1 MISTSLLKE
10 EDKMKKYEQL
20 FYDGNWQTADS
31 QVFSDVVNPAT
42 EEVIA
47 QVIQATHKDVDNAV
61 AAAKKAFP
69 KWNTTSPKERAEY
82 LEKVLAII
90 KRRQTAIQET
100 IIQELGASKQFTK
113 NAQVPLSI
121 REMEATLSEFATYSF
136 EETID
141 NAQIIKEGYGVVAC
155 VTPWNYPFNQIQRKI
170 TPALL
175 AGNTVVV
182 KPASNTP
189 LTAIL
194 YAEIMEEAGLPKGVF
209 NLITGSGGDAGEYL
223 VSHPDV
229 EVISFTGS
237 TEVGKNLYHHAATTV
252 KKLVLELGGKSAMVY
267 LKGGDLSAAVEAAAS
282 TVLDN
287 QGQTCSALSRLLVP
301 SDELEQTKQLL
312 KEYYA
317 TIQVGDPAEE
327 ATRVGPMV
335 SESQRKTV
343 LEYIQK
349 GREEGA
355 EILVGGQAIEGK
367 GYFVEP
373 TVFVNVTNDMTIA
386 QEEIFGPVLTVV
398 TYDTVEEAI
407 ELANDSVYGLS
418 GAVVGPAEEAE
429 RVARQL
435 RTGNVIVNGGK
446 RTAKAPFGGYKQ
458 SGLGRENGLYGL
470 EDYLETKAI
479 FL

>member
-1 MISTSLLKE
+1 
-10 EDKMKKYEQL
+10 MKKYEQL

-61 AAAKKAFP
+61 AAAKKAFS
-69 KWNTTSPKERAEY
+69 KWNTTALKERAEY

-90 KRRQTAIQET
+90 KRRQTDIQKT

-136 EETID
+136 EETVD
-141 NAQIIKEGYGVVAC
+141 NAKITKEGYGVVAC

-209 NLITGSGGDAGEYL
+209 NLITGSGGDAGDYL

-349 GREEGA
+349 GQEEGA
-355 EILVGGQAIEGK
+355 EILVGGQVIEGK

-418 GAVVGPAEEAE
+418 GAVVGPTEEAE
-429 RVARQL
+429 KVARQL